1 MCLTKI
7 DAQILN
13 FLTMLHYIIHLI
25 YIIIQLYWGF
35 YIIIQPHTLHWDFS
49 VTDYIKYF
57 AHVTY
62 LA

>member
-35 YIIIQPHTLHWDFS
+35 YIIIQRPITHQVFRSCYLLS
-49 VTDYIKYF
+49 LDY
-57 AHVTY
+57 
-62 LA
+62 LSLQQL